1 MPCRVLL
8 LLTGR
13 ALFFIPGGVI
23 INGKTSIPYAS
34 GYGDAGASLVKKAL
48 RAFMAVSASPQEDID
63 DHNYTLRQRGR
74 MLYMAAPVATSAIR
88 TMRTNVVGVGLTMRS
103 RIKREIL
110 GMTAEAA
117 AEWQKRTESEWAI
130 WSEKKQNCDAIG
142 VSNFN
147 GLQSLALTS
156 ALMSGDCFALLQ
168 RVKPSQ
174 MSPYGLRIR
183 LVEADLVST
192 PDRIGV
198 LPGISTESKLEN
210 GNTVFDGVEIDSKTN
225 AIIAY
230 HISNRYPSAAR
241 FSGEEMKWQRV
252 EAYGRRTGLPNVL
265 HIMEPERAGQ
275 YRGVTFLAPVIE
287 QLLQIRRYTEAEL
300 MAAIIQ
306 SFFTAWITTESD
318 PAGFPTNEVIGEDE
332 QISEDPNEYE
342 MGAGQ
347 VIHLKPG
354 EQVHFGNPNIPT
366 NGFDAFVKSIATQI
380 GASLEIPRD
389 VLLKEF
395 NASYSA
401 SRAALLEAF
410 RAFKHKRQWLVDDFC
425 QPTYEVWLAEA
436 IARGRIEAP
445 GFFADPLIRA
455 AYCGAQWIGPAQSQI
470 DPLKEVKA
478 DIMAVDAGFKSY
490 EQAVIER
497 EGGDLMENIE
507 QLITVKEKL
516 SEMVNSSNTDVQ
528 EEEGEET

>member
-1 MPCRVLL
+1 M
-8 LLTGR
+8 
-13 ALFFIPGGVI
+13 
-23 INGKTSIPYAS
+23 
-34 GYGDAGASLVKKAL
+34 KKAL
-48 RAFMAVSASPQEDID
+48 RAFQAVSASPQEDID

-74 MLYMAAPVATSAIR
+74 MLYMAAPIATSAIR
-88 TMRTNVVGVGLTMRS
+88 TTRTNVVGVGLTMKS
-103 RIKREIL
+103 RINREVL
-110 GMTAEAA
+110 GMSAEAA
-117 AEWQKRTESEWAI
+117 KQWQQKTEAEWAI
-130 WSEKKQNCDAIG
+130 WSEKKQNCDANG
-142 VSNFN
+142 VSNFK

-168 RVKPSQ
+168 RVDPTKL
-174 MSPYGLRIR
+174 SPYGLRIR
-183 LVEADLVST
+183 LIEADLVST

-198 LPGISTESKLEN
+198 LPGTPTEAKAEN
-210 GNTVFDGVEIDSKTN
+210 GNTIYDGVEIDKKTST
-225 AIIAY
+225 ITAY
-230 HISNRYPSAAR
+230 HISNRYPSAAH
-241 FSGEEMKWQRV
+241 FNGEKMEWKRV
-252 EAYGRRTGLPNVL
+252 DAYGKLTGLPNVL

-306 SFFTAWITTESD
+306 SFFTAWIETESD
-318 PAGFPTNEVIGEDE
+318 PAAFPTNEVISEDE

-354 EQVHFGNPNIPT
+354 EKVHFGNPNIPT
-366 NGFDAFVKSIATQI
+366 NGFDSFVKSIATQI

-410 RAFKHKRQWLVDDFC
+410 RAFKCKRQWLVDDFC

-436 IARGRIEAP
+436 IARGRIHAP
-445 GFFADPLIRA
+445 GFFSDPLIRA

-470 DPLKEVKA
+470 DPSKEIKGQ
-478 DIMAVDAGFKSY
+478 ILAVDRGFKTH
-490 EQAVIER
+490 EQATVELD
-497 EGGDLMENIE
+497 GGDWNENIE
-507 QLITVKEKL
+507 QLAREKELL
-516 SEMVNSSNTDVQ
+516 SQIGGSKSAEDPSIEDPDDPDNQT
-528 EEEGEET
+528 E